1 MRLSKPPASWFLPI
15 LLLALPSVVGAQ
27 QSSASLEE
35 LEIADK
41 VRIALQRLPYYGPF
55 DLIGF
60 QVNGST
66 VTLSGWVYQA
76 INKQDAEEEVKK
88 IPGVARVVNNI
99 EILPV
104 SISDDKIRRAVFR
117 AIYSDD
123 FLQKYGTPILGMS
136 SGRWG
141 RNPWGRGRGGFGFGR
156 GFGGPRGFANF
167 PGSEPI
173 GNYAIHIV
181 VKNGRVGLFGTVHSE
196 ADKIKAGMDA
206 RGVFGVMD
214 VDNEL
219 QVVTD

>member
-1 MRLSKPPASWFLPI
+1 MAVIGTGASAVQFIPEIAPQVAELTVFQRTGNWFLPR
-15 LLLALPSVVGAQ
+15 
-27 QSSASLEE
+27 
-35 LEIADK
+35 K
-41 VRIALQRLPYYGPF
+41 NLPYP
-55 DLIGF
+55 
-60 QVNGST
+60 NA
-66 VTLSGWVYQA
+66 VTSA
-76 INKQDAEEEVKK
+76 VKK
-88 IPGVARVVNNI
+88 VPGVSRVVNNI

-104 SISDDKIRRAVFR
+104 SISDDGIRRAVFR

-136 SGRWG
+136 AGRWG
-141 RNPWGRGRGGFGFGR
+141 RNPWGRGLGGFGFGR
-156 GFGGPRGFANF
+156 GFGGLRGFANF